1 MIRTCWSTSRLNAPT
16 WLADSVAVLDW
27 AEQHPGAGWVAWHSL
42 AHVHSIGRR
51 LRGDEALRD
60 FLREVLGFLEVPA
73 TDHANARQAL
83 ELPMVDFAEALQ
95 SMCALTARADLLT
108 TRNTSDYR
116 RSPVPAVTPTE
127 FLRRVRP

>member
-1 MIRTCWSTSRLNAPT
+1 M
-16 WLADSVAVLDW
+16 
-27 AEQHPGAGWVAWHSL
+27 
-42 AHVHSIGRR
+42 
-51 LRGDEALRD
+51 
-60 FLREVLGFLEVPA
+60 PA

-116 RSPVPAVTPTE
+116 RSPIPAVTPTE

>member
-1 MIRTCWSTSRLNAPT
+1 
-16 WLADSVAVLDW
+16 
-27 AEQHPGAGWVAWHSL
+27 
-42 AHVHSIGRR
+42 
-51 LRGDEALRD
+51 
-60 FLREVLGFLEVPA
+60 
-73 TDHANARQAL
+73 
-83 ELPMVDFAEALQ
+83 MVDFAEALQ